1 MQFVPICVP
10 EPLTDAAN
18 HLIAALG
25 ESPADLLT
33 WGHLPFTKAG
43 TLYGTRWLLCPDN
56 AQEALAEPISHPE
69 WDTEELLDMALVA
82 QAQAALLFPA
92 HIEDEASTEEQA
104 PMPAPDKIVFW
115 CGGPAIDAAVE
126 AWGLERVPQTN
137 NLLG

>member
-1 MQFVPICVP
+1 MTHFVPICVP

-56 AQEALAEPISHPE
+56 AEEALAQPISRPE
-69 WDTEELLDMALVA
+69 WDTEELLDMTLVA

-92 HIEDEASTEEQA
+92 EEEA

-115 CGGPAIDAAVE
+115 CGGPSIDAAVE
-126 AWGLERVPQTN
+126 AWGLELVPQEEG
-137 NLLG
+137 LA